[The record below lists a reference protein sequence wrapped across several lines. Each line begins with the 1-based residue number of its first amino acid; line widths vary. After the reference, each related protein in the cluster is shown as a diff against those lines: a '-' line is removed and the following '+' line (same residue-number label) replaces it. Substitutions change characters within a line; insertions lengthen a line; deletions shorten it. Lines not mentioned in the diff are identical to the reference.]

1 MKVSYLAFRLELQKD
16 DYSDV
21 DDKNEA
27 KRIWEEFFKAKVSYK
42 FYWWK
47 YFRGFIN
54 VFCTPIFRNLK
65 PYELFNLELKQYT
78 HSSINWVRRNDAIQ
92 QILNDRKLHIEVLLQ
107 TLEIKKFDVNNSD
120 VIFIIRYNDINTK
133 EHVDV
138 KIETDNK
145 FSEISVGGKLTND
158 PVYDIFKFLTMTIKQ
173 VQEATV

>member
-1 MKVSYLAFRLELQKD
+1 MRLNK
-16 DYSDV
+16 
-21 DDKNEA
+21 
-27 KRIWEEFFKAKVSYK
+27 ICEEFFKAKVSHK

-78 HSSINWVRRNDAIQ
+78 HSSINWVRRNDTLQ
-92 QILNDRKLHIEVLLQ
+92 QILNDRKLYIEVLLQ
-107 TLEIKKFDVNNSD
+107 TLEVKKFDVNNSD
-120 VIFIIRYNDINTK
+120 VAFVIRYNDINTK

-138 KIETDNK
+138 TIATENK
-145 FSEISVGGKLTND
+145 FSDITVGGKLTND

-173 VQEATV
+173 VQEAIA